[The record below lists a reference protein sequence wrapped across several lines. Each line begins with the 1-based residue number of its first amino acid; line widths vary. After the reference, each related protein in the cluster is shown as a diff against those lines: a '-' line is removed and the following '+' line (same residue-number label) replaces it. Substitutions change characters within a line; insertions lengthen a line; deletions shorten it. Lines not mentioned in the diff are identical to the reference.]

1 MILFK
6 NYKIENGA
14 YKTKDTT
21 NNSKTYTYTDPKTI
35 QQINFA
41 GILNQGEDVNDNSTM
56 FFIIEEAKKITLD
69 LSQDV
74 GKYCNFIF
82 FCYDINIK

>member
-1 MILFK
+1 MVHTRL
-6 NYKIENGA
+6 
-14 YKTKDTT
+14 KTLPIIQKHI
-21 NNSKTYTYTDPKTI
+21 TYTDPKTI